1 MQVLGI
7 TLIFLIHLPSLV
19 LSVEPLTIGI
29 GAGLSLAFYY
39 GRCYFME
46 CCNTK
51 NEMNTSNLQKNLEQ
65 KVFGQHLATAVV
77 QKAVAAFITN
87 KDSPKPLTLS
97 FHGLSGTGKTFISKI
112 IADNIYEKGSTS
124 KFVHLFDTALHFPH
138 KEYSARYKEQLQE
151 WIRGNVTDCPRSLFI
166 FSEMDHMPQG
176 VIDALTPFLKHRDQI
191 DGVSYRKAI
200 FIFISNAEGEY
211 ITKVAMNAKQ
221 EGKRREDIELT
232 SLENSLRE
240 RIYNNQNSGF
250 WKSIVV
256 ERNLI
261 DYFVPFLPLEYQ
273 HVEMCVN
280 AELKSRG
287 YPANKKLATRIAEQ
301 LSDFPK
307 DSRIYSSKGCKT
319 VASKLTLYL

>member
-7 TLIFLIHLPSLV
+7 TLVFLIHLPSLV

-29 GAGLSLAFYY
+29 GAGLGIAFYY

-51 NEMNTSNLQKNLEQ
+51 NEINTSNLQNDLEQ
-65 KVFGQHLATAVV
+65 MVFGQHLATAVV
-77 QKAVAAFITN
+77 QKAVSAFMKN

-97 FHGLSGTGKTFISKI
+97 FHGLTGTGKTFISKI
-112 IADNIYEKGSTS
+112 IANNMYEKGIAS

-138 KEYSARYKEQLQE
+138 KEYAARYKEQLQE
-151 WIRGNVTDCPRSLFI
+151 WIRGNVTACPRSMFI
-166 FSEMDHMPQG
+166 FSEMDQMPHG
-176 VIDALTPFLKHRDQI
+176 VIDALSPFLKHRDQI

-200 FIFISNAEGEY
+200 FIFISNSEGEY
-211 ITKVAMNAKQ
+211 ITEVALNVKQ
-221 EGKRREDIELT
+221 EGKRREDIELN

-240 RIYNNQNSGF
+240 RLFNNKNSGF
-250 WKSIVV
+250 WNSMVLK
-256 ERNLI
+256 RNLI
-261 DYFVPFLPLEYQ
+261 DYFVPFLPLEFQ
-273 HVEMCVN
+273 HVVMCVN

-287 YPANKKLATRIAEQ
+287 YPENKKLATRTAEE

-307 DSRIYSSKGCKT
+307 DSQIYSSKGCKT
-319 VASKLTLYL
+319 VSAKLTMYL